1 MTERITFPNAE
12 GVSLSAHL
20 EMPIN
25 GRARAY
31 AVMAHCFTCSK
42 NLHAA
47 QHISQALTQKGI
59 AVLRFDFTGLGES
72 KGEFEDTNFSSNVED
87 LVAAA
92 AFLEEHYE
100 APQLLVGHS
109 LGGAAVLLASLRI
122 DSVNAVVTVAAPAQP
137 AHLQKI
143 FTDDLDTIEQ
153 EGEAKVTLGGRTFT
167 ITRQLLQDLKEAHQ
181 KHDFTRI
188 KCSLLILH
196 SPTDSVVGIE
206 NAAEIYQQAHHPKS
220 FISLDNADHLL
231 TKAVD
236 SQYAGEM
243 IATWAQR
250 YLTLSSKS
258 ELTTDQQVVTSTGQS
273 FTTEIMTDQ
282 HTLIADEPV
291 SVGGDDL
298 GPSPYDLLA
307 ASLGACTGMTLRM
320 YADRKKWPLK
330 EVRVHLQHKKDY
342 AQDCQDCEE
351 KEEKIDHIER
361 SLELIGDL
369 DEEQCK
375 RLLEIA
381 DRCPVHKTL
390 EGDIKVT
397 TSYREA

>member
-1 MTERITFPNAE
+1 MTEKITFPNAE
-12 GVSLSAHL
+12 GVSLSARL

-47 QHISQALTQKGI
+47 QHISHALTQKGI

-72 KGEFEDTNFSSNVED
+72 EGEFEDTNFSSNVED

-122 DSVNAVVTVAAPAQP
+122 DSITAVVTLAAPAQP

-167 ITRQLLQDLKEAHQ
+167 ITRQLLRDLREAHE

-196 SPTDSVVGIE
+196 SPTDTVVGIE

-220 FISLDNADHLL
+220 FIALDNADHLL
-231 TKAVD
+231 TKAID
-236 SQYAGEM
+236 SQYAGDM

-250 YLTLSSKS
+250 YLTFSNT
-258 ELTTDQQVVTSTGQS
+258 ELTTDKQVVTSTGPG
-273 FTTEIMTDQ
+273 FTTEIMAEQ
-282 HTLIADEPV
+282 HVLIADEPA
-291 SVGGDDL
+291 SVGGDNL
-298 GPSPYDLLA
+298 GPSPYDLLV

-342 AQDCQDCEE
+342 DQDCQSCEE

-361 SLELIGDL
+361 SLEIIGDL
-369 DEEQCK
+369 DEEQRK

-397 TSYREA
+397 TSYRNNS

>member
-1 MTERITFPNAE
+1 MTEKITFPNAE

-47 QHISQALTQKGI
+47 QHISHALTQKGI

-72 KGEFEDTNFSSNVED
+72 EGEFEDTNFSSNVED

-92 AFLEEHYE
+92 AFLEEHHK

-143 FTDDLDTIEQ
+143 FADDLDTIEQ
-153 EGEAKVTLGGRTFT
+153 EGEAKVTLGGRTFI
-167 ITRQLLQDLKEAHQ
+167 ITRQLLQDLKEAHR

-196 SPTDSVVGIE
+196 SPTDTVVGID
-206 NAAEIYQQAHHPKS
+206 NATEIYQQAHHPKS
-220 FISLDNADHLL
+220 FISLDNTDHLL
-231 TKAVD
+231 TKAAD

-250 YLTLSSKS
+250 YLTLSDKS
-258 ELTTDQQVVTSTGQS
+258 ITTDQQVVTSTGQS
-273 FTTEIMTDQ
+273 FTTEIMAEQ
-282 HTLIADEPV
+282 HVLIADEPT

-298 GPSPYDLLA
+298 GPSPYDLLV

-369 DEEQCK
+369 DEEQRQ

-397 TSYREA
+397 TSYRDNF

>member
-1 MTERITFPNAE
+1 MTEKITFPNAE

-47 QHISQALTQKGI
+47 QHISHALTQKGI

-72 KGEFEDTNFSSNVED
+72 EGEFEDTNFSSNVED

-92 AFLEEHYE
+92 AFLEEHHE

-122 DSVNAVVTVAAPAQP
+122 DSVNAVITVAAPAQP

-143 FTDDLDTIEQ
+143 FADDLDTIEQ

-167 ITRQLLQDLKEAHQ
+167 ITRQLLQDLKEAHR

-196 SPTDSVVGIE
+196 SPTDTVVSID

-231 TKAVD
+231 TKATD

-250 YLTLSSKS
+250 YLTLSDKS
-258 ELTTDQQVVTSTGQS
+258 ITTDQQVVTSTGQG

-282 HTLIADEPV
+282 HTLIADEPA

-298 GPSPYDLLA
+298 GPSPYDLLV

-361 SLELIGDL
+361 SLEMIGDL
-369 DEEQCK
+369 DDEQRQ

-397 TSYREA
+397 TSYRDQA

>member
-1 MTERITFPNAE
+1 MTKKITFPNAE

-25 GRARAY
+25 GRAQAY

-47 QHISQALTQKGI
+47 QHISHALTQKGI

-72 KGEFEDTNFSSNVED
+72 EGEFEDTNFSSNVED

-143 FTDDLDTIEQ
+143 FADDLDTIEQ
-153 EGEAKVTLGGRTFT
+153 EGEAKVTLGGRTFI
-167 ITRQLLQDLKEAHQ
+167 ITRQLLQDLKEAHR

-196 SPTDSVVGIE
+196 SPTDSVVGID

-231 TKAVD
+231 TKATD

-250 YLTLSSKS
+250 YLTLSDKS
-258 ELTTDQQVVTSTGQS
+258 ITTDQQVVTSTGQS

-282 HTLIADEPV
+282 HTLIADEPT

-298 GPSPYDLLA
+298 GPSPYDLLV

-369 DEEQCK
+369 DETQCK

-397 TSYREA
+397 TSYRD

>member
-1 MTERITFPNAE
+1 MTKKITFPNAE
-12 GVSLSAHL
+12 GVSLSAQL

-47 QHISQALTQKGI
+47 QHISHALTQKGI

-72 KGEFEDTNFSSNVED
+72 EGEFEDTNFSSNVED

-92 AFLEEHYE
+92 AFLEEHHE

-143 FTDDLDTIEQ
+143 FADDLDTIEQ
-153 EGEAKVTLGGRTFT
+153 EGEAKVTLGGRTFI
-167 ITRQLLQDLKEAHQ
+167 ITRQLLQDLKEAHR

-196 SPTDSVVGIE
+196 SPTDSVVGID

-231 TKAVD
+231 TKATD

-250 YLTLSSKS
+250 YLTLSDKS
-258 ELTTDQQVVTSTGQS
+258 ITTDQQVVTSTGQS

-282 HTLIADEPV
+282 HTLIADEPT

-298 GPSPYDLLA
+298 GPSPYDLLV

-369 DEEQCK
+369 DETQRK

-397 TSYREA
+397 TSYRDQA